1 MVELLLI
8 LVMLFHTAAAH
19 KKRGAHCRFS
29 KIFFAPVE
37 QILGWRPIREWMK
50 KDWGTQRSLQAL
62 YPEKKKALWEFRRK
76 QGVMAYTLLFF
87 TCTFIMLVKAAYA
100 VSEKQGMGEKS
111 VQLFVLGIA
120 AVLISLYIPQE
131 KLKRQQKEREE
142 QLLADYPEIINKFIL
157 LLGAGLT
164 VKGALGRI
172 LEERKG
178 EKLRYVYKEL
188 RYIYCEM
195 NNGITEAAAFEQLGN
210 RIRMIPYMRFGAL
223 VSQNLKKGSAQLIPL
238 LELEAAEAFSQR
250 KENARRRGEEAST
263 KMLMPMMIML
273 GIVMAII
280 IIPAFMVL

>member
-1 MVELLLI
+1 MEALLVLG
-8 LVMLFHTAAAH
+8 MLFQTISAN
-19 KKRGAHCRFS
+19 KKRGVHCCLT
-29 KIFFAPVE
+29 KLFFAPVE
-37 QILGWRPIREWMK
+37 QILDWMPMQEWMK
-50 KDWGTQRSLQAL
+50 KDWETQRSLQAL

-87 TCTFIMLVKAAYA
+87 TCILTILAKSADAIF
-100 VSEKQGMGEKS
+100 EKQDMREGGL
-111 VQLFVLGIA
+111 QLFMFGI
-120 AVLISLYIPQE
+120 VVILVSVYIPQT
-131 KLKRQQKEREE
+131 KLQKKQKEREE
-142 QLLADYPEIINKFIL
+142 QLLIDYPEIISKFIL

-178 EKLRYVYKEL
+178 EKMRYVYKEL
-188 RYIYCEM
+188 LYIYHEM

-238 LELEAAEAFSQR
+238 LELEATDAFSQR